1 MNGRR
6 PAGTIAPMDASDLSL
21 VLCIVLSG
29 LWSGL
34 LLAVT
39 NLLHPVFRA
48 LDPPDFAAAL
58 QRFLPV
64 ARRAPANWVVVI
76 GLLVA
81 PAVALATVPAGSGAF
96 VLIAVGLAFCIAGP
110 LVVSNRL
117 AEPNYD
123 VIAHWDPADMPADWH
138 AARRRYFLFN
148 WVRAA
153 ATWTAFALFVA
164 AAFCSWT
171 S

>member
-1 MNGRR
+1 
-6 PAGTIAPMDASDLSL
+6 MDLSDLSL

-39 NLLHPVFRA
+39 NLLHPVFRG
-48 LDPPDFAAAL
+48 LDPPEFAAAL

-76 GLLVA
+76 GLLLA
-81 PAVALATVPAGSGAF
+81 PAAALATLPVGSGAF
-96 VLIAVGLAFCIAGP
+96 VCTAVGLALCVAGP

-123 VIAHWDPADMPADWH
+123 VITRWDPAAMPADWR
-138 AARRRYFLFN
+138 AARRRYFRFN
-148 WVRAA
+148 WIRAA

-164 AAFCSWT
+164 AAFCWWT